1 MAKAKVKKGAKLICV
16 PCGRE
21 IVISNWGISRTT
33 LWCCGRAMKKK
44 TSSLVKKIKTKLLKK
59 KK

>member
-1 MAKAKVKKGAKLICV
+1 MAKAKIKKGAKLICV

-21 IVISNWGISRTT
+21 VVVDNCGISETAV
-33 LWCCGRAMKKK
+33 LCCGVPMEKVKAK
-44 TSSLVKKIKTKLLKK
+44 THKK